1 MPTLMTDLASKNC
14 NLALK
19 VAEQIQSQEVPGIP
33 WCSLHT
39 CLGWDRD
46 LSVFHEELERA
57 IGEEKLKAALHM
69 ISNKSKAKDNFS
81 AQARD
86 LVLKYFLFG
95 KFFKTLKQLWTILWV
110 WGKQR

>member
-1 MPTLMTDLASKNC
+1 MRDLASENY

-19 VAEQIQSQEVPGIP
+19 VAEHIKSPDVPGMP
-33 WCSLHT
+33 WCDLHT

-69 ISNKSKAKDNFS
+69 IFNKSKA
-81 AQARD
+81 
-86 LVLKYFLFG
+86 
-95 KFFKTLKQLWTILWV
+95 
-110 WGKQR
+110 